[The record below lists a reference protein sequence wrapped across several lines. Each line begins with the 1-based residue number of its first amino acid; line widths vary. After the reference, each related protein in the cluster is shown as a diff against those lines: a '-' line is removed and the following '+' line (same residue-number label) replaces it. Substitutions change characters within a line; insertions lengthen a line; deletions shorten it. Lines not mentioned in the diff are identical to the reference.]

1 MFLIQFT
8 ARPAPRRPV
17 GCDGVIVR
25 AIDRGCWINLPLDTA
40 LKAKVEMPGMIGGGM
55 SPRRLRR
62 CEPVSE
68 VSCARAER
76 ARAALLPAARRGP
89 SRIRRGCTSRMATCL
104 TRTQPTLFVIGPKPV
119 RRSLFAQSDRGSSFS
134 LLFGVDDLI
143 SLVVQPAPAFAK
155 KMEVYRARVTRKAC
169 QRRWPKLR
177 IHEFH
182 D

>member
-1 MFLIQFT
+1 VFLIQFT

-55 SPRRLRR
+55 SPGG
-62 CEPVSE
+62 
-68 VSCARAER
+68 CADASLYQRFHALGLKEQELHCSPPLVAVRQESGAEHLQNGDVPYTNT
-76 ARAALLPAARRGP
+76 ADALCHWPETCTAIAVRSVG
-89 SRIRRGCTSRMATCL
+89 SR
-104 TRTQPTLFVIGPKPV
+104 VE
-119 RRSLFAQSDRGSSFS
+119 
-134 LLFGVDDLI
+134 LLAPFGVDDLI
-143 SLVVQPAPAFAK
+143 SLVVQPAPAFAN

-177 IHEFH
+177 IHGFH

>member
-1 MFLIQFT
+1 
-8 ARPAPRRPV
+8 
-17 GCDGVIVR
+17 
-25 AIDRGCWINLPLDTA
+25 
-40 LKAKVEMPGMIGGGM
+40 
-55 SPRRLRR
+55 
-62 CEPVSE
+62 
-68 VSCARAER
+68 
-76 ARAALLPAARRGP
+76 
-89 SRIRRGCTSRMATCL
+89 MATCL

-177 IHEFH
+177 IMNFTIERPTDSLPCRTFTPRLSRTRGGSNSRLRGF
-182 D
+182 DDFIRRSADELT

>member
-1 MFLIQFT
+1 
-8 ARPAPRRPV
+8 
-17 GCDGVIVR
+17 
-25 AIDRGCWINLPLDTA
+25 
-40 LKAKVEMPGMIGGGM
+40 
-55 SPRRLRR
+55 
-62 CEPVSE
+62 
-68 VSCARAER
+68 
-76 ARAALLPAARRGP
+76 
-89 SRIRRGCTSRMATCL
+89 MATCL